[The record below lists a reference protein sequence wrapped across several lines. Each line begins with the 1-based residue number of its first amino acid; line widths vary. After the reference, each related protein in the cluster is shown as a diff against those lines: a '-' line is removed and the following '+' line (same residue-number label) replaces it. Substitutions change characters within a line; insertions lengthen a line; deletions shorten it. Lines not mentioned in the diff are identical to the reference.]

1 MLIRNL
7 IKQATQVGNSENVI
21 QYVKYLYQFEKFRN
35 TLNLT
40 LSLIKQTR
48 LSFEIYQ
55 EGLVDMEEGV
65 CKTIRSSGLNKYV
78 IVLRRS
84 NPYIIVHELSH
95 MVENELNLSLEQE
108 FLYKVY
114 QDIEQNLKQSNILV
128 QKIIGQI
135 IFKEIQ
141 VYQTSKSRAS
151 ELFARYFELFA
162 WAQEVYPKD
171 KEYLIR
177 TQDLNKVFLAT
188 NQWKKRCLDPQ
199 IMKIIDKEV
208 KEYSNK
214 TAFKDINKV
223 QSSWINKFSSGSKKI
238 GSIFGDDN

>member
-40 LSLIKQTR
+40 LSIIKQNR

-135 IFKEIQ
+135 IFEEIQ
-141 VYQTSKSRAS
+141 AYQIPKSRAS

-162 WAQEVYPKD
+162 WVQEVYPKD

-177 TQDLNKVFLAT
+177 TQDLNRVFLAT
-188 NQWKKRCLDPQ
+188 NQWKKSYLDLQ
-199 IMKIIDKEV
+199 IMERIDKGV
-208 KEYSNK
+208 KEYSDK

-223 QSSWINKFSSGSKKI
+223 QSSWTNKFSPGSKKI
-238 GSIFGDDN
+238 GSIFEDDN

>member
-1 MLIRNL
+1 MLIGNL
-7 IKQATQVGNSENVI
+7 IKQATRVGNSENTI
-21 QYVKYLYQFEKFRN
+21 RYIEYLYQFEKFRN

-40 LSLIKQTR
+40 LSLIKQNR
-48 LSFEIYQ
+48 LLFEIYQ
-55 EGLVDMEEGV
+55 EGLMDMEEGV
-65 CKTIRSSGLNKYV
+65 CKTIQSCSANRYV

-95 MVENELNLSLEQE
+95 MVENELHLSLEQE
-108 FLYKVY
+108 FLHKVY
-114 QDIEQNLKQSNILV
+114 QDVEQNLKQANILV
-128 QKIIGQI
+128 QKIISQV

-141 VYQTSKSRAS
+141 AYQTAKSRAS

-188 NQWKKRCLDPQ
+188 DQWKNSCLDPQ
-199 IMKIIDKEV
+199 MMDRIDKEI

-214 TAFKDINKV
+214 TATKDPSYGLENR
-223 QSSWINKFSSGSKKI
+223 
-238 GSIFGDDN
+238 

>member
-7 IKQATQVGNSENVI
+7 IKQATQIGNSEDI
-21 QYVKYLYQFEKFRN
+21 ARYIEYLYQFEKFRN

-40 LSLIKQTR
+40 LSLIKQNR
-48 LSFEIYQ
+48 LSFEVYQ
-55 EGLVDMEEGV
+55 EGLVDTEEGV
-65 CKTIRSSGLNKYV
+65 CKTIKSSGANRYI

-114 QDIEQNLKQSNILV
+114 QDIEQNLKRANILV
-128 QKIIGQI
+128 QKIIGQV

-141 VYQTSKSRAS
+141 AYQTAKSRAS

-188 NQWKKRCLDPQ
+188 DQWKKSCLDPQ
-199 IMKIIDKEV
+199 TMDRIDKEV
-208 KEYSNK
+208 KKYSYK
-214 TAFKDINKV
+214 TAIQDVTQVK
-223 QSSWINKFSSGSKKI
+223 SSWTGKFSPGGKKI
-238 GSIFGDDN
+238 SSIFGDDD

>member
-7 IKQATQVGNSENVI
+7 IKQATRVGNSEDVI
-21 QYVKYLYQFEKFRN
+21 RYIEYLYQFEKFRN

-40 LSLIKQTR
+40 LSLIKQNR

-55 EGLVDMEEGV
+55 EGLADMKEGV
-65 CKTIRSSGLNKYV
+65 CKTIRSSGVNRYI
-78 IVLRRS
+78 IVLKKS

-128 QKIIGQI
+128 QKIIGQV

-141 VYQTSKSRAS
+141 AYQTAKSRAS

-188 NQWKKRCLDPQ
+188 DQWKKSCLDPQ
-199 IMKIIDKEV
+199 MMDRIDKEIR
-208 KEYSNK
+208 EYSNK
-214 TAFKDINKV
+214 TATKDVTKV
-223 QSSWINKFSSGSKKI
+223 QSSWTNKFSPGGKKI
-238 GSIFGDDN
+238 SSIFGDDD

>member
-40 LSLIKQTR
+40 LSLIKQNR

-128 QKIIGQI
+128 QKLLV
-135 IFKEIQ
+135 KL
-141 VYQTSKSRAS
+141 YLK
-151 ELFARYFELFA
+151 RY
-162 WAQEVYPKD
+162 K
-171 KEYLIR
+171 LIKLQNHVR
-177 TQDLNKVFLAT
+177 LSYSHAILSCFLGLR
-188 NQWKKRCLDPQ
+188 KFIL
-199 IMKIIDKEV
+199 KIKNI
-208 KEYSNK
+208 
-214 TAFKDINKV
+214 
-223 QSSWINKFSSGSKKI
+223 
-238 GSIFGDDN
+238 

>member
-1 MLIRNL
+1 MLIKNL
-7 IKQATQVGNSENVI
+7 IKQATKAGSSENI
-21 QYVKYLYQFEKFRN
+21 IKYIEYLYQFEKFKN

-40 LSLIKQTR
+40 LSLIKQNR
-48 LSFEIYQ
+48 LSFEIYP

-65 CKTIRSSGLNKYV
+65 CKTIRSSGVNKYV

-95 MVENELNLSLEQE
+95 MVENELDLNLDQE
-108 FLYKVY
+108 FLHKIY
-114 QDIEQNLKQSNILV
+114 QDVEQNLKQSNILV
-128 QKIIGQI
+128 QKIISQI

-141 VYQTSKSRAS
+141 AYQTAKSRAS

-177 TQDLNKVFLAT
+177 TQDLNRVFFST
-188 NQWKKRCLDPQ
+188 NEWKKRYLDLQ
-199 IMKIIDKEV
+199 IVSKLDKEV
-208 KEYSNK
+208 KEYSSR
-214 TAFKDINKV
+214 TAIKDVTKV
-223 QSSWINKFSSGSKKI
+223 QSNWTNKFSSGGKKI
-238 GSIFGDDN
+238 GSIFGDEN

>member
-7 IKQATQVGNSENVI
+7 IRQATQVGDSESVI
-21 QYVKYLYQFEKFRN
+21 RYIDYLYQFEKFRG

-40 LSLIKQTR
+40 LSLIKQNR

-55 EGLVDMEEGV
+55 EGLVDVEEGM
-65 CKTIRSSGLNKYV
+65 CKTIRSSGVNRYV

-108 FLYKVY
+108 FLHKVY
-114 QDIEQNLKQSNILV
+114 LDVEQNLKQANVLI
-128 QKIIGQI
+128 QKIIGQV

-141 VYQTSKSRAS
+141 AYQTAKSRAS

-162 WAQEVYPKD
+162 WAQEIYPKD
-171 KEYLIR
+171 KEFLIS

-188 NQWKKRCLDPQ
+188 DKWKKSFLDP
-199 IMKIIDKEV
+199 KIIEKLDKEI
-208 KEYSNK
+208 KDYSSK
-214 TAFKDINKV
+214 VAFKDVNKV
-223 QSSWINKFSSGSKKI
+223 QSKWINKFSPGSKKI
-238 GSIFGDDN
+238 GSIFGDSD

>member
-1 MLIRNL
+1 MLIGNL
-7 IKQATQVGNSENVI
+7 IKQATRVGNSENTI
-21 QYVKYLYQFEKFRN
+21 RYIEYLYQFEKFRN

-40 LSLIKQTR
+40 LSLIKQNR
-48 LSFEIYQ
+48 LLFEIYQ
-55 EGLVDMEEGV
+55 EGLMDMEEGV
-65 CKTIRSSGLNKYV
+65 CKTIQSCSANRYV

-95 MVENELNLSLEQE
+95 MVENELHLSLEQE
-108 FLYKVY
+108 FPHKVY
-114 QDIEQNLKQSNILV
+114 QDVEQNLKQANILV
-128 QKIIGQI
+128 QKIISQV

-141 VYQTSKSRAS
+141 AYQTAKSRAS

-188 NQWKKRCLDPQ
+188 DQWKKSCLDPQ
-199 IMKIIDKEV
+199 MMDRIDKEI

-214 TAFKDINKV
+214 TASKDVTKV
-223 QSSWINKFSSGSKKI
+223 QSSWTNKFSVSVQQSGLR
-238 GSIFGDDN
+238 DNR

>member
-40 LSLIKQTR
+40 LSLIKQNR

-55 EGLVDMEEGV
+55 EGLLDMEEGV
-65 CKTIRSSGLNKYV
+65 CKTIRSFGLNKYV

-108 FLYKVY
+108 FLHKVY

-128 QKIIGQI
+128 QKIIGQV

-141 VYQTSKSRAS
+141 AYQTAKSRAS

-171 KEYLIR
+171 REYLIR

-188 NQWKKRCLDPQ
+188 DKWKRSYLDSQ
-199 IMKIIDKEV
+199 IMNKVDQKV
-208 KEYSNK
+208 KEHSKK
-214 TAFKDINKV
+214 TVLKDVTTI
-223 QSSWINKFSSGSKKI
+223 QSSWTNKNSLRGKRI
-238 GSIFGDDN
+238 GSIFEDDN

>member
-78 IVLRRS
+78 IVLRACS
-84 NPYIIVHELSH
+84 
-95 MVENELNLSLEQE
+95 
-108 FLYKVY
+108 
-114 QDIEQNLKQSNILV
+114 
-128 QKIIGQI
+128 
-135 IFKEIQ
+135 
-141 VYQTSKSRAS
+141 
-151 ELFARYFELFA
+151 
-162 WAQEVYPKD
+162 
-171 KEYLIR
+171 
-177 TQDLNKVFLAT
+177 
-188 NQWKKRCLDPQ
+188 
-199 IMKIIDKEV
+199 
-208 KEYSNK
+208 
-214 TAFKDINKV
+214 
-223 QSSWINKFSSGSKKI
+223 
-238 GSIFGDDN
+238 